1 MGFVLYLQYFLF
13 VFMAVIGILQIAAIR
28 NDLKGM
34 SFFENKYYAYIFAVI
49 TIGGSLFAFFT
60 WNYWSNVGIIEGS
73 QQFGLFVGASFLA
86 LVFTLLFASVLKRD
100 LVRVRQI
107 VTHKENL
114 ESLKTATLL
123 DIMQNKLKRKE

>member
-13 VFMAVIGILQIAAIR
+13 VFMAVMGILQIAAIR